1 MNGALWLR
9 LHRRYQDGG
18 QVITLHR
25 INHIH
30 AGTFKLR
37 YPQNSDICSYVDK
50 EKQNLTERERVK
62 DQIYWYSYW
71 FEDWIF
77 AVVECRINEW

>member
-1 MNGALWLR
+1 M
-9 LHRRYQDGG
+9 
-18 QVITLHR
+18 ITLHR

-50 EKQNLTERERVK
+50 EKQNLTERERVEEYQAK
-62 DQIYWYSYW
+62 ASTGVRVKVMN
-71 FEDWIF
+71 FKKK
-77 AVVECRINEW
+77 A